1 MYNLIII
8 QTERVEDLDNEKD
21 TDTSKTINNM
31 VNSDSPQL
39 PPPQPMKPMTFNEND
54 SIEVNNL
61 LTLANS
67 DITPDLLAQLESR
80 AREEQKKMEMSDAK
94 SEIHDTQE
102 DIQMQEGLPAEN
114 GAVNITADILERP
127 KEEKKQIEPPK
138 PAEPAL
144 MPLPKTQEEDIP
156 EPAPAETL
164 SPLEEAK
171 MNAVYKKYVIYINKE
186 NEPFLDSL
194 SLAERKKL
202 INDVLQEQ
210 NKLSE
215 EQKAEKKRIERTTK
229 TIISLVTF
237 IITVPLIYLLFNVA
251 LEATIQNYRHSK
263 TNFEVLYKET
273 GKIKINQ

>member
-21 TDTSKTINNM
+21 IPKTINNM
-31 VNSDSPQL
+31 VNNSDEPQ
-39 PPPQPMKPMTFNEND
+39 PVPPQPKMPLTFNEND

-80 AREEQKKMEMSDAK
+80 AKEEQKKMEMADGKQAEELDK
-94 SEIHDTQE
+94 QE

-114 GAVNITADILERP
+114 GAVNVTADILERP
-127 KEEKKQIEPPK
+127 KEPPK
-138 PAEPAL
+138 ETAKEEQPPQTL
-144 MPLPKTQEEDIP
+144 SIFNPLPEKQPEQEE
-156 EPAPAETL
+156 TL
-164 SPLEEAK
+164 DPLEEAK
-171 MNAVYKKYVIYINKE
+171 MNAVYKKYVIYINQE

-194 SLAERKKL
+194 TLAERKKL

-210 NKLSE
+210 NRLSE
-215 EQKAEKKRIERTTK
+215 EQRAEKKRIEKTTK
-229 TIISLVTF
+229 LIISIVTF
-237 IITVPLIYLLFNVA
+237 IITVPIIYLLFNVS